1 MGEGR
6 AGGAP
11 VNLFLEAIAW
21 LTDPAQWSG
30 GNGIPIRLAQHLA
43 ITVVVVVAASAISLP
58 VGVLI
63 GHHRRGAAFIG
74 AITGGAR
81 AIPTLGLLTLF
92 ALWLGIGLAA
102 PVLALIVLAIPSIL
116 AGAYS
121 GITALDP
128 SISASA
134 TAIGMRRRQV
144 MLGVEVP
151 LAAPVIIGGIRAATL
166 QVVATATLAAY
177 VADAGLG
184 RYLFTGLK
192 SRDYAQMLGGALLV
206 AGLALAFEIV
216 LAIVQ
221 RQAALRISRTAGSQP
236 VHS

>member
-1 MGEGR
+1 M
-6 AGGAP
+6 
-11 VNLFLEAIAW
+11 NLFLEALAW
-21 LTDPAQWSG
+21 LTAPEQWSG
-30 GNGIPIRLAQHLA
+30 PNGIPVRLGQHVA
-43 ITVVVVVAASAISLP
+43 ITVVVMLIASAIALP

-63 GHHRRGAAFIG
+63 GHTRRGAGVIG

-102 PVLALIVLAIPSIL
+102 PVLALIVLAIPSLL
-116 AGAYS
+116 AGASS
-121 GITALDP
+121 GIAAIDP

-144 MLGVEVP
+144 IFGVEVP
-151 LAAPVIIGGIRAATL
+151 LASPVIIGGIRAATL

-192 SRDYAQMLGGALLV
+192 SRDYPQMLGGALLV
-206 AGLALAFEIV
+206 AGLALVFELG
-216 LAIVQ
+216 LALLQ
-221 RQAALRISRTAGSQP
+221 RRAASRLARTAAPQP
-236 VHS
+236 VNS

>member
-1 MGEGR
+1 M
-6 AGGAP
+6 
-11 VNLFLEAIAW
+11 NLFLEAIAW
-21 LTDPAQWSG
+21 LTAPEQWAG
-30 GNGIPIRLAQHLA
+30 PNGIPIRLAQHIA
-43 ITVVVVVAASAISLP
+43 ITLVVVIVSSAIALP
-58 VGVLI
+58 IGVLI
-63 GHHRRGAAFIG
+63 GHFRRGAGVVG

-116 AGAYS
+116 AGAS
-121 GITALDP
+121 TGIAAIDP

-144 MLGVEVP
+144 ILGVEVP
-151 LAAPVIIGGIRAATL
+151 LASPVIIGGIRAATL

-184 RYLFTGLK
+184 RYLFAGLK
-192 SRDYAQMLGGALLV
+192 SRDYGQMLGGALLV
-206 AGLALAFEIV
+206 AALALVLELVLALA
-216 LAIVQ
+216 Q
-221 RQAALRISRTAGSQP
+221 RRAASRLSRTAGPQP
-236 VHS
+236 AHI